1 MKETVKNVIINCI
14 IVFGICFLLFTLY
27 EGYQEYGYYSKY
39 SKEDLANF
47 FSMKE
52 IILWNLERSLFVT
65 VKQMIIFVPA
75 LAILEKI
82 NIKRSTKII
91 IALALTVIIT
101 YLYIL
106 SNFNFT
112 F

>member
-1 MKETVKNVIINCI
+1 MKELVKNVLINCV
-14 IVFGICFLLFTLY
+14 IVFGICFLLLTLY
-27 EGYQEYGYYSKY
+27 MSYQEYGYYSEY
-39 SKEDLANF
+39 SKEELASF

-52 IILWNLERSLFVT
+52 TILRNLEYSLLTT

-75 LAILEKI
+75 LAILEKV

-91 IALALTVIIT
+91 IALVLTVVVT

-106 SNFNFT
+106 SNFT